1 MARSGPMEE
10 REVWI
15 QAGAILAEHG
25 ELTAEYIIDR
35 LSDALGD
42 RIAVED
48 WRRVA
53 AAVDKIA
60 AASSLSAN

>member
-1 MARSGPMEE
+1 MARAGPMNE

-15 QAGAILAEHG
+15 QAGAILAAHG
-25 ELTAEYIIDR
+25 ELTADYIIAQ

-53 AAVDKIA
+53 AAVDAITDTQ
-60 AASSLSAN
+60 SHGAN

>member
-1 MARSGPMEE
+1 MEE

-15 QAGAILAEHG
+15 QAGAIRAAHG
-25 ELTAEYIIDR
+25 ELTAEYIIDQ

-53 AAVDKIA
+53 AAVDAITGA
-60 AASSLSAN
+60 QSRSAN

>member
-1 MARSGPMEE
+1 MMTE
-10 REVWI
+10 REIWV

-25 ELTAEYIIDR
+25 ELTADYIIDQ

-48 WRRVA
+48 WRRIA
-53 AAVDKIA
+53 AAVDQIEG
-60 AASSLSAN
+60 ASARGAN

>member
-1 MARSGPMEE
+1 MMTD
-10 REVWI
+10 REVWV
-15 QAGAILAEHG
+15 QAAAILAEHG
-25 ELTAEYIIDR
+25 EMTADYIIDQ

-53 AAVDKIA
+53 AAVDTITGERGPT
-60 AASSLSAN
+60 SNC

>member
-1 MARSGPMEE
+1 MARAGPMEE

-15 QAGAILAEHG
+15 QAGAILARHG
-25 ELTAEYIIDR
+25 ELTADYIIDQ

-53 AAVDKIA
+53 AAVDAITDA
-60 AASSLSAN
+60 QSRVAN

>member
-15 QAGAILAEHG
+15 QAGAILALHG
-25 ELTAEYIIDR
+25 EMTADYIIDQ

-53 AAVDKIA
+53 AAVDVISEA
-60 AASSLSAN
+60 RPQ

>member
-1 MARSGPMEE
+1 MARAGPMEE

-25 ELTAEYIIDR
+25 ELTSDYIIDQMC
-35 LSDALGD
+35 DALGD
-42 RIAVED
+42 RVAVQD

-53 AAVDKIA
+53 AAVDAITD
-60 AASSLSAN
+60 ASSLGTN

>member
-1 MARSGPMEE
+1 MARAGPMEE

-15 QAGAILAEHG
+15 QAGAILAAHG
-25 ELTAEYIIDR
+25 ELTTDYIIDQM
-35 LSDALGD
+35 SDALGD

-53 AAVDKIA
+53 AAVDAISNA
-60 AASSLSAN
+60 APQ

>member
-1 MARSGPMEE
+1 MARSGPMED

-15 QAGAILAEHG
+15 QAGAILAAHG
-25 ELTAEYIIDR
+25 ELTTDYIIDQ

-53 AAVDKIA
+53 AAVDAIQV
-60 AASSLSAN
+60 ASVQ

>member
-1 MARSGPMEE
+1 MED

-15 QAGAILAEHG
+15 QAGAILAAHG
-25 ELTAEYIIDR
+25 ELTADYIIDQ
-35 LSDALGD
+35 LTYALGD

-53 AAVDKIA
+53 AAVDTITGQRGTTW
-60 AASSLSAN
+60 SC

>member
-1 MARSGPMEE
+1 MARAGPMEE

-15 QAGAILAEHG
+15 QAGAIIAMHG
-25 ELTAEYIIDR
+25 ELTAEYIIDQ
-35 LSDALGD
+35 LSNALGD

-53 AAVDKIA
+53 AAVDAINDA
-60 AASSLSAN
+60 PLQ

>member
-1 MARSGPMEE
+1 MARAGPMEE

-15 QAGAILAEHG
+15 QAGAILAAHG
-25 ELTAEYIIDR
+25 ELTADYITDQ

-53 AAVDKIA
+53 VAVDCIIA
-60 AASSLSAN
+60 TTPQ